1 MILYFSGTG
10 NTKFVAEYIADHVGD
25 ECVNLNDII
34 KYKQP
39 LRFNSVK
46 PFVIAA
52 PIYASAYPRLI
63 EKVFEKGEFT
73 GSEQV
78 YFITTMGASTGAFEV
93 TLEKLADQKDMAYMG
108 ACGVPMPNNYIAGSD
123 LPSAEEAEK
132 KIQAALPLMKE
143 LSEHI
148 LAGEMIEKYDRGSFF
163 PPLSRAVN
171 VLFTKFFMS
180 SSGYTVSSNCVS
192 CGKCEEVCPVNNV
205 KLSPAGVPHFD
216 HYCMACYGCINRC
229 PMNAINIG
237 KKTEKRNRYVCPEY
251 SDWKKRGLI
260 E

>member
-10 NTKFVAEYIADHVGD
+10 NTKFVAEYIAEHIGD
-25 ECVNLNDII
+25 ECVSLNDIL
-34 KYKQP
+34 KYKLP

-52 PIYASAYPRLI
+52 PIYASCYPTIIMKLI
-63 EKVFEKGEFT
+63 RKAEFT
-73 GSEQV
+73 GSDKI
-78 YFITTMGASTGAFEV
+78 YFLTTMGAGTGAFEV
-93 TLEKLADQKDMAYMG
+93 PLEKIADEKDMAYMG

-123 LPSAEEAEK
+123 LPNADEAES
-132 KIQAALPLMKE
+132 KIKAALPLMKE

-148 LAGEMIEKYDRGSFF
+148 LAGEMIEKYDRGTSYFVAK
-163 PPLSRAVN
+163 LGN
-171 VLFTKFFMS
+171 VIFEKFFMS
-180 SSGYTVSSNCVS
+180 SSGYRVSANCVS
-192 CGKCEEVCPVNNV
+192 CGKCEEGCPVNNV

-216 HYCMACYGCINRC
+216 HYCIGCYACINRC

-237 KKTEKRNRYVCPEY
+237 KKTENRNRYVCPEY

-260 E
+260 D